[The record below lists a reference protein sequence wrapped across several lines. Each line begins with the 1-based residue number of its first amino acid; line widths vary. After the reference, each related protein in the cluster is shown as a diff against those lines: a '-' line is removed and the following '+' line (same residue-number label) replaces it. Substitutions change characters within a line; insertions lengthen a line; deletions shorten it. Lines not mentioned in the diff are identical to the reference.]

1 MVYILTP
8 MACYVY
14 VLPCV
19 VEDFLKLGFSRNP
32 AARFDAF
39 HPRYFD
45 VFDLDRGWLVET
57 DSVREARTLELALRR
72 PLATHRAP
80 APLTVRWH
88 AGGHTEWLRG
98 AFVPLWQAT
107 DALVHR
113 GFRLHAPVRHWLHR
127 ALLDHCDTLY
137 AWAELALPDI
147 DASYAGQPVTPSLRR
162 LVDALDACHAVGI
175 DTRPWLS
182 ERMQAWYA
190 ARSHTVLFDPPTQ
203 RTS

>member
-1 MVYILTP
+1 MP
-8 MACYVY
+8 CYVY

-32 AARFDAF
+32 AARFDAL

-57 DSVREARTLELALRR
+57 DSVREARALELALRR
-72 PLATHRAP
+72 PLAAHRAP
-80 APLTVRWH
+80 APLTVRWR
-88 AGGHTEWLRG
+88 AGGDTEWLRG
-98 AFVPLWQAT
+98 AFAQLWQAT

-113 GFRLHAPVRHWLHR
+113 GYRLHAPVKHWLR
-127 ALLDHCDTLY
+127 QALLDHCDTLY
-137 AWAELALPDI
+137 TWAELAQPDI
-147 DASYAGQPVTPSLRR
+147 DASRAGLPVSASVHR

-182 ERMQAWYA
+182 ERMQAWYG
-190 ARSHTVLFDPPTQ
+190 ARSHAALLGAPGQ